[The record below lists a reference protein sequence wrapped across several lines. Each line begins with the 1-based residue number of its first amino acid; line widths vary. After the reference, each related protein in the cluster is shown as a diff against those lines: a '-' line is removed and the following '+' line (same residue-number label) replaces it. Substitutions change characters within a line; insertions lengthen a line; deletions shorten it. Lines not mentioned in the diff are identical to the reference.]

1 MYSHIIQGQ
10 KYSFENLKVVLAK
23 ASYVKMGDMVAGIA
37 AQNAREN
44 IAAQMALADIPLKN
58 FLNEALIPY
67 EEDEIS
73 RAIID
78 YYSSVDFSFFSGFT
92 VGSLRDWLLSDDF
105 SGNNISLAQELLS
118 PEMVAAVSKIM
129 RHQDLIIAAKKIQV
143 VSQFNNTIGL
153 PNHFSSRLQPN
164 HPTDD
169 AYHIFSAIIEG
180 LQYGCGD
187 ALIGINPALDDD
199 TTVKK
204 LLYALDQFI
213 QTFEIPTQACILSHI
228 TQTLRMIEQKVPVHL
243 LFQSI
248 AGSEKTHQHFGINMN
263 ILKEAYMAS
272 LEMPSGKMGNSR
284 MYFETGQ
291 GSCLSANGHHQVD
304 QQTLEVRAYF
314 VAKCFKPFLINSV
327 VGFIGPEYLSNGEQI
342 IRAAI
347 EDHFCGKL
355 LGLPMGVDIGYTNH
369 NTAQQNDIDLALT
382 MLGAAGCNY
391 IMAIPGSD
399 DIMLNY
405 QTTSFH
411 DTLYIRKLFNY
422 KPAPEFEQWLLKMN
436 LVDHHLN
443 PLCVSDNAIFKGF
456 LKQYDGRNSPR
467 E

>member
-1 MYSHIIQGQ
+1 MYSQVIQGQ
-10 KYSFENLKVVLAK
+10 RYSFGNLKEVLAK
-23 ASYVKMGDMVAGIA
+23 ASYLKMGDVVAGIA
-37 AQNAREN
+37 AQNSKEN
-44 IAAQMALADIPLKN
+44 IAAQMALADISLKD
-58 FLNEALIPY
+58 FLNEAVIPY

-78 YYSSVDFSFFSGFT
+78 HYNAQDFSFFSGFT
-92 VGSLRDWLLSDDF
+92 VGSLRDWILSDDF
-105 SGNNISLAQELLS
+105 MGNNIQQAQELLS

-143 VSQFNNTIGL
+143 VTQFNNTVGL
-153 PNHFSSRLQPN
+153 PNCFSSRLQPN

-169 AYHIFSAIIEG
+169 LYHIFSAIIEG
-180 LQYGCGD
+180 LLYGSGD

-199 TTVKK
+199 ATVKK
-204 LLYALDQFI
+204 MLYALDRFI
-213 QTFEIPTQACILSHI
+213 QVFEIPTQACVLNHI
-228 TQTLRMIEQKVPVHL
+228 TQTLRLMEQHVPVHL

-248 AGSEKTHQHFGINMN
+248 AGSEKTHQHFGINLN
-263 ILKEAYMAS
+263 ILNEAYQAA
-272 LEMPSGKMGNSR
+272 LELPKGKVGNSR
-284 MYFETGQ
+284 TYFETGQ
-291 GSCLSANGHHQVD
+291 GSCLSANGHHNVD

-314 VAKCFKPFLINSV
+314 VAKRFKPFLINSV
-327 VGFIGPEYLSNGEQI
+327 VGFIGPEYLSNGDQI

-369 NTAQQNDIDLALT
+369 NIATQNDIDVALT
-382 MLGAAGCNY
+382 MLGSAGCNY

-411 DTLYIRKLFNY
+411 DTLFIRKLFGY
-422 KPAPEFEQWLLKMN
+422 KPAPEFENWLLGKQI
-436 LVDHHLN
+436 VDHNLK
-443 PLCVSDNAIFKGF
+443 PLCLSGNSIFKSF
-456 LKQYDGRNSPR
+456 LKQYDGRS
-467 E
+467 